1 MSWIPSR
8 ANFDVKQDQILNDI
22 IDDTE
27 QSWWLQGYAGTGKT
41 MLLIHLIAEY
51 VDAGWDCA
59 FVTFTHAL
67 KKLAIEAMKEL
78 GHKPSQLHIETVDK
92 LNTLNRR
99 YDIIFVDEVQ
109 DLTNKQISKLLE
121 LGDRFVYAGDINQSI
136 YLQAASS
143 STIKSV
149 LGKPKIVELSDLYRM
164 PEPMFL
170 AANITYPEA
179 QIARGA
185 QVAMNDSSSINL
197 VAADSVTSEVEWVY
211 KRALAESRNQLPS
224 AILFGKHEDLQ
235 RFVKTLMAQMDLP
248 EAPEVLGHDYDQ
260 LNDYLQRKRI
270 KMMYFGGAQGGKL
283 SDSSTSKIVLLMT
296 MHSAKGL
303 EFGSVF
309 TPFMN
314 EGYSLCPYPSM
325 KNNDEWQRRFLFMAI
340 TRTKLNF
347 YASYSKNLNEYL
359 IPLAPENAAVTLLN
373 SDQEQK
379 VHFFHHFHVDS

>member
-22 IDDTE
+22 LDDADR
-27 QSWWLQGYAGTGKT
+27 SWWLQGYAGTGKT

-67 KKLAIEAMKEL
+67 KKLAIEAMREL
-78 GHKPSQLHIETVDK
+78 GHETGQLRIETVDK

-109 DLTNKQISKLLE
+109 DLTSKQISKLLE

-136 YLQAASS
+136 YLQASS
-143 STIKSV
+143 NTTIKKA
-149 LGKPKIVELSDLYRM
+149 LGKPNIVELSDLYRM
-164 PEPMFL
+164 PEAIFL

-179 QIARGA
+179 QIVRGA
-185 QVAMNDSSSINL
+185 QVAKIDDSSINL
-197 VAADSVTSEVEWVY
+197 VAADSITSEVAWVY

-235 RFVKTLMAQMDLP
+235 KFVQTLLVEMDLP
-248 EAPEVLGHDYDQ
+248 AAPLVSGHDYDP
-260 LNDYLQRKRI
+260 LNEYLQRKRI

-283 SDSSTSKIVLLMT
+283 SDASTSKVVLLMT

-340 TRTKLNF
+340 SRTKLNF
-347 YASYSKNLNEYL
+347 YASYSKSLNEYL
-359 IPLAPENAAVTLLN
+359 LPLAPENISDALVN
-373 SDQEQK
+373 NDQEHK
-379 VHFFHHFHVDS
+379 LEFFHHFHVNS

>member
-78 GHKPSQLHIETVDK
+78 GHKPGQLHIETVDK

-143 STIKSV
+143 STIKRT

-224 AILFGKHEDLQ
+224 AILFGKHDDLQ
-235 RFVKTLMAQMDLP
+235 RFVKTLIAQMDLP
-248 EAPEVLGHDYDQ
+248 EAPEVLGHDYDP

-270 KMMYFGGAQGGKL
+270 KMMYFGGAQGGDL
-283 SDSSTSKIVLLMT
+283 SDASNSKVVLLMT

-347 YASYSKNLNEYL
+347 YASYSKSLNEYL
-359 IPLAPENAAVTLLN
+359 IPLAPENVSDALLN
-373 SDQEQK
+373 NDQEQK
-379 VHFFHHFHVDS
+379 AEFFHHFHVDS

>member
-1 MSWIPSR
+1 MTWIPSR

-22 IDDTE
+22 IDDTK

-78 GHKPSQLHIETVDK
+78 GHKPGQLHIETVDK
-92 LNTLNRR
+92 LNTLKRR

-143 STIKSV
+143 STIKRA
-149 LGKPKIVELSDLYRM
+149 LGQPKIVELSDLYRI

-185 QVAMNDSSSINL
+185 QVAINYSSTVNL

-235 RFVKTLMAQMDLP
+235 KFVKILIAQMGLP
-248 EAPEVLGHDYDQ
+248 EAPDVLGHDYDP
-260 LNDYLQRKRI
+260 LNDYLQKKRL
-270 KMMYFGGAQGGKL
+270 KMMYFGGAQGGEL
-283 SDSSTSKIVLLMT
+283 SDASTTKVVLLMT

-309 TPFMN
+309 IPFMN

-325 KNNDEWQRRFLFMAI
+325 KNNDEWQRRFLYMAI

-347 YASYSKNLNEYL
+347 YASYSKSLNEYL
-359 IPLAPENAAVTLLN
+359 VPLAPENVSDALIN
-373 SDQEQK
+373 NDQEQK
-379 VHFFHHFHVDS
+379 AEFFHHFHVDS

>member
-67 KKLAIEAMKEL
+67 KKLAIEAMREL
-78 GHKPSQLHIETVDK
+78 GHKPGQLQIETVDK
-92 LNTLNRR
+92 LNTLKRR

-143 STIKSV
+143 STIKRA

-235 RFVKTLMAQMDLP
+235 KFVKTLIAQMDLP
-248 EAPEVLGHDYDQ
+248 EAPEVMGHDYDP

-270 KMMYFGGAQGGKL
+270 KMMYFGGAQGGEL
-283 SDSSTSKIVLLMT
+283 SDASTTKVVLLMT

-347 YASYSKNLNEYL
+347 YASYSKSLNEYL
-359 IPLAPENAAVTLLN
+359 VPLAPENVSDALLN
-373 SDQEQK
+373 NDQEQK
-379 VHFFHHFHVDS
+379 AEFFHHFHIDS